1 MRAHGRNVP
10 VRDLCLLEAAWARLV
25 RVARLAPMSRCTG
38 KSNAEARSGLHSRT
52 RLPRAYE
59 SKLTNILVRRGAPA
73 ASPVPATPTQR
84 GHMMGGA
91 TEQKRQAFAGPRT
104 SRSEGPGARASRPC
118 MWRTPY
124 HAAGAAKR
132 LQQCEQCLLKW
143 HNVGTTPPR
152 SRRRRPR
159 GWLSGQRCRASRTL
173 DSAS

>member
-25 RVARLAPMSRCTG
+25 CVARLAPMSRCTG

-84 GHMMGGA
+84 AHMMGIA
-91 TEQKRQAFAGPRT
+91 TKQKRRAFAG
-104 SRSEGPGARASRPC
+104 GPARRASA
-118 MWRTPY
+118 RTGSGMVLE
-124 HAAGAAKR
+124 AAARVGS
-132 LQQCEQCLLKW
+132 CLW
-143 HNVGTTPPR
+143 TACGCDAPHTPNRGTRTQHSPR
-152 SRRRRPR
+152 AF
-159 GWLSGQRCRASRTL
+159 RAHENR
-173 DSAS
+173 